1 MSKQKILII
10 SHAMELGGAET
21 ALLGLLETID
31 TSRYDVDLFLLRHQ
45 GPLMDA
51 IPPNIHLLPEKKAYA
66 SLAVPA
72 KEVLRNGQPMV
83 LAGRLAGKLLAR
95 WRTKKLHLS
104 GENGIA
110 LEYSHKYTVGIM
122 PPIARQRYDLIV
134 SFLTP
139 HYFAA
144 KKAFGQRKI
153 AWIHTD
159 YSTVS
164 VDRASELR
172 MWAQYDW
179 IASISPQVTRSFLQ
193 AFPALADRM
202 VEIENIMP
210 TAYIRTLV
218 NAAPPVEMT
227 SGRGFSLLSVGRFT
241 SAKNFDNVPE
251 ICRLL
256 RADGLDV
263 TWYLIGY
270 GGEEALIRQKIQES
284 GMEPYVKLLG
294 KKENPYP
301 YIQACDVYVQPSRYE
316 GKCVAVREAQML
328 GKPVIIT
335 NYPTSASQLEDGV
348 DGLIVPL
355 DNEGCAAGIAAAL
368 RNPPLLARLAETCRR
383 RDYSN
388 AEEVQKLYALMGY

>member
-51 IPPNIHLLPEKKAYA
+51 IPPNIHLLPEQKAYA

-122 PPIARQRYDLIV
+122 PPIARKRYDLVV

-164 VDRASELR
+164 VDKASELR
-172 MWAQYDW
+172 MWARYDW

-210 TAYIRTLV
+210 TAYIQSLV
-218 NAAPPVEMT
+218 KATPPVGIT
-227 SGRGFSLLSVGRFT
+227 LKTGFSLLSIGRF
-241 SAKNFDNVPE
+241 SYQKNFDNVPE

-270 GGEEALIRQKIQES
+270 GGEEALIRQKIAES
-284 GMEPYVKLLG
+284 DMEPYVKILG

-335 NYPTSASQLEDGV
+335 NYPTSSSQLEDGV

-355 DNEGCAAGIAAAL
+355 DNEGCASGIAHLL
-368 RNPPLLARLAETCRR
+368 RDPMKMSQLSYVCKK

-388 AEEVQKLYALMGY
+388 REEIKKLYQLVR

>member
-1 MSKQKILII
+1 MNKRKILII

-31 TSRYDVDLFLLRHQ
+31 PCKYDVDLFLMRHQ
-45 GPLMDA
+45 GPLLNA
-51 IPPNIHLLPEKKAYA
+51 IPETVHLLPEIQAYA

-72 KEVLRNGQPMV
+72 KKAVENGQFAV
-83 LAGRLAGKLLAR
+83 LAGRLVGKLLAKLR
-95 WRTKKLHLS
+95 AKQLHLS
-104 GENGIA
+104 GDSGIA
-110 LEYSHKYTVGIM
+110 LEYSHKYTVGVM
-122 PPIARQRYDLIV
+122 PNISMQPYDLVI

-144 KKAFGQRKI
+144 KKAVGTKKI

-159 YSTVS
+159 YSVVS
-164 VDRASELR
+164 VDTDSELR

-179 IASISPQVTRSFLQ
+179 IASISPQVTKSFLQ
-193 AFPALADRM
+193 TFPALADRI

-218 NAAPPVEMT
+218 DAAPAVGMT
-227 SGRGFSLLSVGRFT
+227 PEASIALLSIGRF
-241 SAKNFDNVPE
+241 SAAKNFDNVPE

-256 RADGLDV
+256 RAKGLDV
-263 TWYLIGY
+263 VWYLIGY
-270 GGEEALIRQKIQES
+270 GGDEGLIRQKIQES
-284 GMEPYVKLLG
+284 GIEPYVKLLG

-301 YIQACDVYVQPSRYE
+301 YIRACDVYVQPSRYE

-335 NYPTSASQLEDGV
+335 NYPTSGSQLEDGV

-368 RNPPLLARLAETCRR
+368 RDPPLLARLADTCRR

-388 AEEVQKLYALMGY
+388 AQEIQKLYDLIE

>member
-21 ALLGLLETID
+21 ALLGLLESID
-31 TSRYDVDLFLLRHQ
+31 TSRYEVDLFLLRHQ
-45 GPLMDA
+45 GPLMQA
-51 IPPNIHLLPEKKAYA
+51 IPPEIHLLPEQKAYA

-72 KEVLRNGQPMV
+72 REALRNGQPAV
-83 LAGRLAGKLLAR
+83 LAGRFAGKVLAKR
-95 WRTKKLHLS
+95 RAKRLHLS
-104 GENGIA
+104 GESGIG
-110 LEYSHKYTVGIM
+110 LEYSHKYTVGLM
-122 PPIARQRYDLIV
+122 PRISAQVYDLVV

-144 KKAFGQRKI
+144 KKATGKEKI

-159 YSTVS
+159 YSAVS
-164 VDRASELR
+164 VDAASELR
-172 MWAQYDW
+172 MWAQYDR
-179 IASISPQVTRSFLQ
+179 IASISPQVTKSFLQ
-193 AFPALADRM
+193 TFPSLADRM

-210 TAYIRTLV
+210 TAYIQSLV
-218 NAAPPVEMT
+218 KAAPPVGMT
-227 SGRGFSLLSVGRFT
+227 SGKGFSLLSVGRFT

-270 GGEEALIRQKIQES
+270 GGDEALIRQKIQES

-335 NYPTSASQLEDGV
+335 NYPTSGSQLEDGV

-355 DNEGCAAGIAAAL
+355 DNEGCASGIAHLL
-368 RNPPLLARLAETCRR
+368 RDPMKMSQLSYVCKK

-388 AEEVQKLYALMGY
+388 REEIKKLYQLVR